1 MNNYNIIKEFDL
13 QSDLIQL
20 VGIANDRFYFTN
32 HIIANNEFVL
42 FITDE
47 YLNILHQKKYVF
59 NNYRLSFLR
68 SLEIVNDNELLF
80 VGSFYN
86 DAAEKPENSSELVL
100 ISSNYEGDFNW
111 IKSYYIDSFNFFLRG
126 NRVPRIK
133 KIDNNYFIICVGHLI
148 LKIDVN
154 GNVIKSIGED
164 IIGAN
169 EVFGLTDF
177 TYRNNK
183 ILLISN
189 NPKLNHTNVP
199 AEVFGLTTLDTNLNV
214 IESCGYYT
222 ENSIRNAASFSA
234 LNYINTSNDKIII
247 RSRALRDGYS
257 AFLNNSLVFPDS
269 LDTLTHRGS
278 FTNAFI
284 LGDTFYTQTGSRI
297 TGFDN
302 NFDVT
307 ISKEM
312 TSPTAFISGNSYQN
326 VYVNH
331 YFQPWNEK
339 LLFLSRFFK
348 IGGNINR
355 LGIIPTNFLS
365 DECAEFIENPP
376 RDDFYK
382 KETIYKDAIS
392 QEFNFI
398 DLAFTVNDLSFSK
411 LEDINYEAIRVC
423 PKFDLTRSTIDAS
436 TNFLIKNS
444 TNKSIITIEIKD
456 INGNKLLNDF
466 DVNVF
471 SNDGL
476 SLIPIQNFNGKF
488 ITELD
493 SNRDNDQIELFFSI
507 DGEIST
513 NTVIINFLD
522 LNNFRKVFTVNGQES
537 HSKFIGNIKNN
548 NYLFFSV
555 DDQINILETD
565 QNLLEL
571 SKICLDINDFSFA
584 NGGRINT
591 IIEGPN
597 DSKILVGNV
606 DFKNLLIICLDI
618 NNNILWHKKYS
629 ENQNDNLINPV
640 IKKLTNSKYVIHT
653 SQYLLT
659 INTNGDI
666 IETVE
671 VPHSIRQFLI
681 YQEKIILSLYFG
693 ASNNYLILDSNLN
706 ILDRAR
712 YHLGPLFQTI
722 ENESILVE
730 GDNLIISMTG
740 GFSDATKNYLAKIN
754 LKEPFPE
761 SIIVKSFVEP
771 EKVAGSR
778 RRSRKLIDLDDGF
791 LKTSVYTS
799 SVDDSIVHK
808 FNYDLDLLWSKRIK
822 NNKVGEHQV
831 NYFFDNNSLL
841 YQSDYSGYY
850 TRINRNFDDNCFE
863 VSDLTSFFEFE
874 NITLNNYPFNFQIPK
889 GDYLKTEISLL
900 TISDCSLYSFNRLC
914 PPINLS
920 LNNSEIEALPSII
933 RANGESNSKIYVKL
947 YTDNGEFIHQE
958 NFQVNIITSKGS
970 MSSTTRTQ
978 DGIYT
983 ATLTSLEPGE
993 AIVSFVVDGEMS
1005 PNTITVQFSEA
1016 IEITPAAQVQS
1027 PHIYLQAAG
1036 SVDGDGDQS
1045 TPGIHLRW
1053 TLKNK
1058 LGDEHVPKGN
1068 LATSNANFNKPD
1080 DYVRVYRAPYV
1091 KEQLIISLADEPQT
1105 INNDNAF
1112 WLYTI
1117 NSNKYYV
1124 LFNDK
1129 TKYQQVLENINPENG
1144 NRLGFLNAYGDG
1156 LIEVETRDQ
1165 LAFGVTLTTNHQTS
1179 TSSLQTEI
1187 LSVEA
1192 NRLSLGKNVIG
1203 RKTFTSTALNDTH
1216 QCGDNIRSVRF
1227 KASNC
1232 YVTTIEL
1239 ELYQTFIETTNE
1251 AQNWVPLGDFSL
1263 TTSDEE
1269 AFQRLEGAPDTIH
1282 GKWPRYNN
1290 NCLTNIDNYRD
1301 KWNGPREEGD
1311 RNLKQIVEKYIEL
1324 SNTEGNPRALETIDF
1339 TDPSVTEGLRDL
1351 QEVSNLNM
1359 LFLAGTDYHMARMMG
1374 LGHLDIA
1381 IEDDNQKF
1389 VYMVEYHTE
1398 ANLDGSPIL
1407 GGGMLNPQGVQHLY
1421 MTVPTSKQDTRL
1433 PYPVDLLKIEP
1444 GIKRTGLDQNS
1455 TLTDPNGYTDVG
1467 RQRYL
1472 SIYAKEQVE
1481 HENESFYETTDEF
1494 NYSEATHPVYAG
1506 ISYKEKGAENDW
1518 VKPEISSSADYLT
1531 AGSSPTSETVPLPIP
1546 LMGEPLF
1553 VHRVLEEGTHE
1564 YLGYGINWF
1573 GRSNVSL
1580 DTPLEI
1586 RTEFPAINLLKPPA
1600 ALHALHIVDEDPLIL
1615 TSASEQIRVDHND
1628 AEDPTMA
1635 RLMFGYNHEQE
1646 LINYPISSD
1655 DRALFTDAEL
1665 LASDIFRPDQN
1676 EIFAN
1681 EIEVFFRDTIPQN
1694 IRGKIITAEDDSLDQ
1709 AVSVLTTGDYTLY
1722 SEKVKNE
1729 ETGEYEFVTIKPE
1742 LPEGIAEA
1750 NFTGGVL
1757 ILGQQQ
1763 FIVHSVSVDGNGY
1776 AQIKV
1781 YKKAVG
1787 DALQGNTTD
1796 GSLEGPDISGDEI
1809 FMAIENMLTVDSWG
1823 TGNPSGFKIQIPEE
1837 VGTIHRALVET
1848 NGGSD
1853 VNELLL
1859 EKFRGIYDDTVT
1871 ITPVL
1876 ETSEVDENNEETAS
1890 IHRGTYK
1897 IQLSKT
1903 LTQHPQFNA
1912 TGNSVEWQGGSVRIP
1927 SEANPNGAKRTLK
1940 VVKIENVGTTDGLV
1954 LYAIDDTFDQEVL
1967 DPDTGNLI
1975 GYQSADPIQ
1984 TTGDITVNFY
1994 PGYKVYLY
2002 ADTNFG
2008 LTSDALQP
2016 SEGESL
2022 AYSIFGVRVKGDEYS
2037 YSESNPPVFVE
2048 THYSNIGTPA
2058 NMFSLAVIP
2067 PLRPQLPA
2075 GSDYATRPD
2084 SFGKATYT
2092 LTTTFNHKPFA
2103 VQYSRADEQG
2113 ILNAIYEPV
2122 TINAIKNELNSL
2134 SKDIYATS
2142 RWKNLIGFDYSEQ
2155 GGEFEKFP
2163 NAEHGYR
2170 FPNPDKAILFQ
2181 LINNDIEKYNREES
2195 PADPIEPVIAGAINP
2210 GTVIIPGSG
2219 ANDDTTLADYI
2230 EKAVLEVFI
2239 PLTEIPLIYDQI
2251 SNDSNYQ
2258 PINKKQVIR
2267 DENGKL
2273 LKPTD
2278 GAYDIAPMAK
2288 RTASGNQLQFT
2299 DFTLDGTSNNIYFYA
2314 VRELS
2319 SAMQMGD
2326 FSPVIGPVNLVNT
2339 NPPVAPEIRRAIP
2352 RLADKEFGLKKIPLD
2367 FVSVENLTI
2376 TGDTIVHEGGIYGG
2390 AASKQILEGNA
2401 KISYKVKEASTIIIG
2416 VSEIHINKETET
2428 VDYGFICTQNGD
2440 LIVRD
2445 KGELIPRETYDSDT
2459 LLEIQ
2464 RIGNKLQFLRN
2475 GVEVYQI
2482 EIETPIDLIVT
2493 VSVRDRIA
2501 TVTNLAL
2508 YTSGRYYDRE
2518 VLKRSTSEPL
2528 PLTVTNLVK
2537 STFSPEGILAKDT
2550 FLPTID
2556 AWDSSATSLEFI
2568 PLCGSLSCNV
2578 QSNKIV
2584 AIGLTTSTIEN
2595 HFDAIQYGIRT
2606 GDDGLL
2612 YVINK
2617 GENEVQGVPY
2627 DENSRITIERRNQQ
2641 LLFKNNGRTFYKI
2654 LLEEN
2659 TSLLAQFSIYSN
2671 DGTISD
2677 IEFNETSN
2685 VEKNYLDTNV
2695 TVPAVTLEFNGY
2707 PANQKITALSLYRT
2721 LDPAKSSSVRSM
2733 DLVKTVDVRL
2743 TGQVGQTSL
2752 YVIDEFE
2759 DLLQI
2764 PYGDAIYY
2772 RATVSREVSY
2782 TIEEG
2787 VQEKMIT
2794 ELAPSNASRLVIS
2807 TITESTNPITP
2818 EIVYDI
2824 DESAGD
2830 ASGENISLTWKRTTY
2845 NPTYFVYKMN
2855 TQGNWVKIHEFENN
2869 EDVVYIPLANTSL
2882 TPEELS
2888 IIDGESDT
2896 VFHHFRVDVENSAGL
2911 FNITKNLL
2919 TIPSDKQVI

>member
-1 MNNYNIIKEFDL
+1 ME
-13 QSDLIQL
+13 
-20 VGIANDRFYFTN
+20 
-32 HIIANNEFVL
+32 
-42 FITDE
+42 
-47 YLNILHQKKYVF
+47 
-59 NNYRLSFLR
+59 
-68 SLEIVNDNELLF
+68 
-80 VGSFYN
+80 
-86 DAAEKPENSSELVL
+86 
-100 ISSNYEGDFNW
+100 
-111 IKSYYIDSFNFFLRG
+111 
-126 NRVPRIK
+126 
-133 KIDNNYFIICVGHLI
+133 
-148 LKIDVN
+148 
-154 GNVIKSIGED
+154 
-164 IIGAN
+164 
-169 EVFGLTDF
+169 
-177 TYRNNK
+177 
-183 ILLISN
+183 
-189 NPKLNHTNVP
+189 
-199 AEVFGLTTLDTNLNV
+199 
-214 IESCGYYT
+214 
-222 ENSIRNAASFSA
+222 
-234 LNYINTSNDKIII
+234 
-247 RSRALRDGYS
+247 
-257 AFLNNSLVFPDS
+257 
-269 LDTLTHRGS
+269 
-278 FTNAFI
+278 
-284 LGDTFYTQTGSRI
+284 
-297 TGFDN
+297 
-302 NFDVT
+302 
-307 ISKEM
+307 
-312 TSPTAFISGNSYQN
+312 
-326 VYVNH
+326 
-331 YFQPWNEK
+331 
-339 LLFLSRFFK
+339 
-348 IGGNINR
+348 
-355 LGIIPTNFLS
+355 
-365 DECAEFIENPP
+365 
-376 RDDFYK
+376 
-382 KETIYKDAIS
+382 
-392 QEFNFI
+392 
-398 DLAFTVNDLSFSK
+398 
-411 LEDINYEAIRVC
+411 
-423 PKFDLTRSTIDAS
+423 
-436 TNFLIKNS
+436 
-444 TNKSIITIEIKD
+444 NKSIVKEI
-456 INGNKLLNDF
+456 IVPFNRGSYNRFNFLGENNGVLYWATNKFDGTEVVVIKTNQDLDLL
-466 DVNVF
+466 
-471 SNDGL
+471 
-476 SLIPIQNFNGKF
+476 
-488 ITELD
+488 
-493 SNRDNDQIELFFSI
+493 
-507 DGEIST
+507 ST
-513 NTVIINFLD
+513 NSYFFDESSITRANF
-522 LNNFRKVFTVNGQES
+522 V
-537 HSKFIGNIKNN
+537 
-548 NYLFFSV
+548 SV
-555 DDQINILETD
+555 V
-565 QNLLEL
+565 
-571 SKICLDINDFSFA
+571 C
-584 NGGRINT
+584 
-591 IIEGPN
+591 
-597 DSKILVGNV
+597 
-606 DFKNLLIICLDI
+606 
-618 NNNILWHKKYS
+618 
-629 ENQNDNLINPV
+629 QNDNLFFLGILNGSNLMLIKTDKDQNILWGKNYEFTTLPIGRVPSIIVLDNERILVSQSNV
-640 IKKLTNSKYVIHT
+640 IFIIDQNGNVLNKKKLFRHSNFKYI
-653 SQYLLT
+653 LLH
-659 INTNGDI
+659 NQN
-666 IETVE
+666 
-671 VPHSIRQFLI
+671 
-681 YQEKIILSLYFG
+681 IILSFG
-693 ASNNYLILDSNLN
+693 GFKNVGAIIKLNFELEVLDSVKYDSPYYSNSENSNQGARIIGDYLIITALSEDLKYFISVNLN
-706 ILDRAR
+706 
-712 YHLGPLFQTI
+712 
-722 ENESILVE
+722 
-730 GDNLIISMTG
+730 
-740 GFSDATKNYLAKIN
+740 
-754 LKEPFPE
+754 EPFPLE
-761 SIIVKSFVEP
+761 LNAKTINRGP
-771 EKVAGSR
+771 
-778 RRSRKLIDLDDGF
+778 DLSTTIMLNDGF
-791 LKTSVYTS
+791 YHITGNSEGNIIFNRFNS
-799 SVDDSIVHK
+799 S
-808 FNYDLDLLWSKRIK
+808 LELLWSKRTINLLGSLRNKNVFSNGESVLLTSVIRLPIYHAEYVFIK
-822 NNKVGEHQV
+822 FNKEL
-831 NYFFDNNSLL
+831 DNNDCIETEELILPNLGSITIPKST
-841 YQSDYSGYY
+841 Y
-850 TRINRNFDDNCFE
+850 FDFE
-863 VSDLTSFFEFE
+863 ISDLDLVEQHE
-874 NITLNNYPFNFQIPK
+874 IVVINQITL
-889 GDYLKTEISLL
+889 GSL
-900 TISDCSLYSFNRLC
+900 NKRLC

-920 LNNSEIEALPSII
+920 YLKSTIESNPSKIL
-933 RANGESNSKIYVKL
+933 ANGISNSLITVSL
-947 YTDNGEFIHQE
+947 REEDNTLIIEDNYSVFIK
-958 NFQVNIITSKGS
+958 TSVGTIS
-970 MSSTTRTQ
+970 RTTRNS
-978 DGIYT
+978 DGTYQAILTSTDYT
-983 ATLTSLEPGE
+983 ASAIVTSLVNNK
-993 AIVSFVVDGEMS
+993 IFL
-1005 PNTITVQFSEA
+1005 NTTVQFFGA

-1036 SVDGDGDQS
+1036 SIDGDGDQS

-1068 LATSNANFNKPD
+1068 LATSNANYNKPD
-1080 DYVRVYRAPYV
+1080 DYVKVYRAPYV

-1117 NSNKYYV
+1117 NNNKYYV

-1192 NRLSLGKNVIG
+1192 NRLSLSKNVIG

-1216 QCGDNIRSVRF
+1216 QCGDNIRSIRF

-1239 ELYQTFIETTNE
+1239 ELYQTFINTTNE
-1251 AQNWVPLGDFSL
+1251 AQNWVSLGDFSL

-1269 AFQRLEGAPDTIH
+1269 AFQRLEGTPDTIH

-1324 SNTEGNPRALETIDF
+1324 SNTEGNPRAIETIDF
-1339 TDPSVTEGLRDL
+1339 TDTVVSDGLRDL

-1398 ANLDGSPIL
+1398 ADLGGSPIL
-1407 GGGMLNPQGVQHLY
+1407 GGGILNPEGVQHLY
-1421 MTVPTSKQDTRL
+1421 MTVPTSKQDARL

-1506 ISYKEKGAENDW
+1506 ISYKEKGAGNDW

-1573 GRSNVSL
+1573 GRSNVST

-1600 ALHALHIVDEDPLIL
+1600 ALHALHVVEEEPLIL
-1615 TSASEQIRVDHND
+1615 TSANEQERIENND
-1628 AEDPTMA
+1628 ADDPTMA
-1635 RLMFGYNHEQE
+1635 RLMFSYNHEQE
-1646 LINYPISSD
+1646 LISYPISSD
-1655 DRALFTDAEL
+1655 DRALFTDTEL
-1665 LASDIFRPDQN
+1665 LASNVFRPDQN

-1694 IRGKIITAEDDSLDQ
+1694 IRGKIVSSEDDPLDQ
-1709 AVSVLTTGDYTLY
+1709 AVSVLTTEDYTLY

-1763 FIVHSVSVDGNGY
+1763 FIIHSVSVDSNGY

-1796 GSLEGPDISGDEI
+1796 GPLEGPDISGDEI

-1823 TGNPSGFKIQIPEE
+1823 TGSPSSFKVQIPDE
-1837 VGTIHRALVET
+1837 VSTIHRALIET
-1848 NGGSD
+1848 SGGSD

-1903 LTQHPQFNA
+1903 LAQHPQFNT

-1927 SEANPNGAKRTLK
+1927 SEANPNGTKRTLK

-1975 GYQSADPIQ
+1975 GYQSADPIR

-2022 AYSIFGVRVKGDEYS
+2022 AYSIFGVRAKGDEYS

-2142 RWKNLIGFDYSEQ
+2142 RWKNLIGFDYSAQ

-2163 NAEHGYR
+2163 NAEHGYK
-2170 FPNPDKAILFQ
+2170 FPNPDKAALFQ

-2210 GTVIIPGSG
+2210 GTVIIPGEG
-2219 ANDDTTLADYI
+2219 ANNDTTLADYI

-2251 SNDSNYQ
+2251 SADSNYQ

-2267 DENGKL
+2267 DENGRL

-2278 GAYDIAPMAK
+2278 DAYDIAPMAK
-2288 RTASGNQLQFT
+2288 RIASGNQLQFT

-2326 FSPVIGPVNLVNT
+2326 YSPVIGPVNLVNT

-2352 RLADKEFGLKKIPLD
+2352 RLADKEFGLKQIPLD

-2376 TGDTIVHEGGIYGG
+2376 TGDTIIHEGGVYGG
-2390 AASKQILEGNA
+2390 AASKQILEGDA
-2401 KISYKVKEASTIIIG
+2401 KISYKVKAASTIIIG
-2416 VSEIHINKETET
+2416 LSEMHINKETET

-2445 KGELIPRETYDSDT
+2445 KGELIHRETYNSDT

-2464 RIGNKLQFLRN
+2464 RIGKILYFLRD

-2482 EIETPIDLIVT
+2482 EIETPIDLLVT
-2493 VSVRDRIA
+2493 ISVRDRIA

-2508 YTSGRYYDRE
+2508 YTSGRYYDKE
-2518 VLKRSTSEPL
+2518 ILKRSTSEPL

-2612 YVINK
+2612 YAINK
-2617 GENEVQGVPY
+2617 GDDDVQGVPY
-2627 DENSRITIERRNQQ
+2627 DEDSRLTIERRNQQ

-2659 TSLLAQFSIYSN
+2659 TSLLAQFSIYSK

-2685 VEKNYLDTNV
+2685 VEKNYLDANTAI
-2695 TVPAVTLEFNGY
+2695 PAIALEFNGY

-2752 YVIDEFE
+2752 SIIDEFE

-2782 TIEEG
+2782 TIGEEA
-2787 VQEKMIT
+2787 QEKMIT

-2807 TITESTNPITP
+2807 TITESTHPITP

-2830 ASGENISLTWKRTTY
+2830 ASGENISLTWERTVY

-2855 TQGNWVKIHEFENN
+2855 TQGNWVKIHEFESN
-2869 EDVVYIPLANTSL
+2869 EDVVYVPLTNTSL

-2888 IIDGESDT
+2888 VIDGESDS

-2919 TIPSDKQVI
+2919 TIPSDKQAI